1 MMPGWPELFIVL
13 LIVLV
18 FFGAGKLPQVFEAM
32 GDGLRRFRD
41 AQAGRDEDDEPKQI
55 ASTTARVSDAAEVG
69 SKTPAAE

>member
-41 AQAGRDEDDEPKQI
+41 AQNGRDEDDEPKQLPK
-55 ASTTARVSDAAEVG
+55 AAARVSEASEVG